1 LGAKQG
7 VALCQNN
14 VGAMLKRGRG
24 VKEPDPARGY
34 GWIKLAALKGDALA
48 NKNLQDPLFTPEVR
62 AVGLAHLADIQA
74 RLLLNSADP
83 QVVMS
88 DPWY

>member
-1 LGAKQG
+1 LGAKLG

-14 VGAMLKRGRG
+14 VGAMLKHGRG
-24 VKEPDPARGY
+24 VKDADPARGY
-34 GWIKLAALKGDALA
+34 GWIKLAALKGDELA
-48 NKNLQDPLFTPEVR
+48 NKNLQDKLFTAEVR

-74 RLLLNSADP
+74 RLLVNSADP
-83 QVVMS
+83 QVILN